1 MKPSSVVKGH
11 TQMEGTISLP
21 LLPEV
26 CVVESGNKKFMGER
40 KYTGNDEQIR
50 LRYSLRRVGRPR

>member
-1 MKPSSVVKGH
+1 
-11 TQMEGTISLP
+11 MEGTISLP

-40 KYTGNDEQIR
+40 KYTGYDEQIR